1 MYAGVLHV
9 HGDVRVVVDDV
20 ADLGELVLKDGCP
33 HLANL
38 IRPRRYGLRLRV
50 RVRGYVMGK
59 RQLGVINKTIRQLGA
74 YTVSKRCKQAD
85 WNHPTRASRATQSAG
100 ENSSRNT
107 MHILETN
114 TSQVSKIDNY

>member
-1 MYAGVLHV
+1 MYGGVLHV

-20 ADLGELVLKDGCP
+20 ADLGELVLARGW
-33 HLANL
+33 
-38 IRPRRYGLRLRV
+38 PRRYGLRLRV

-74 YTVSKRCKQAD
+74 YTVSKKFKPAD
-85 WNHPTRASRATQSAG
+85 WNHPKRASRATQSAG
-100 ENSSRNT
+100 ENSSRKT